1 MDAFI
6 PTGRSERTV
15 HLAGL
20 DGDHLVHAVTNHY
33 RVHREGPVILK
44 RGDGVYVWDTDGNR
58 YLEGFGPAIRLVD
71 WAGMAD
77 LHSCEC
83 DEVGHGSS
91 PASRSVPSSGTARP
105 SAHFWRGRCR
115 R

>member
-20 DGDHLVHAVTNHY
+20 DRDHLVHAVTNHY

-58 YLEGFGPAIRLVD
+58 YLEGFGPAMRLVD

-77 LHSCEC
+77 LPSYER
-83 DEVGHGSS
+83 DEVGHGQV
-91 PASRSVPSSGTARP
+91 AGFEKRP
-105 SAHFWRGRCR
+105 LLRHRPTTRAFLAWSK
-115 R
+115 